1 MGKATLNTPGA
12 HTRNTHSGMHGTRG
26 TQTVYRCSFC
36 GKDQDEVERLI
47 AGPRAVYICNEC
59 VGACAGVIDGSESAL
74 ALPAHTYV
82 MTADDRDVET
92 ARCSFCGKRY
102 DEVMRMIAGPN
113 GVHICNE
120 CVALCVEILTETGER
135 LARAQVEPGQP
146 STWQIRSWS
155 GEPPAVAAE
164 ARRHLLDLDDW
175 TPDEIRAL
183 LDRAAYMRDVLDEPG
198 RKLDVLRGKLV
209 VTLFYESSTRTRV
222 SFEAAARRLSADV
235 TSVAASSSS
244 VTKGESLIDT
254 VRTLQA
260 LGANV
265 VVVRS
270 NQSGAPDVI
279 ARHIAGNVFNA
290 GDGWHAHPSQ
300 ALLDAFTL
308 LRHLDSLE
316 GRRVVILGDILHS
329 RVARSNVWA
338 LTALGAEVVLCAP
351 PTLLPPEAV
360 ALYMARRVP
369 GSGRERWVAVEP
381 RIERALAGA
390 DAVMVLRLQRERQQA
405 GLLPSIREYTRRYG
419 LTVERLKLAKPHAL
433 VLHPGPMNEG
443 VEIDPAVASGAQSVI
458 EEQVTNGVA
467 VRMAALE
474 LLAGGK

>member
-1 MGKATLNTPGA
+1 MNNATLHRSGKTSARVGA
-12 HTRNTHSGMHGTRG
+12 HAHKED
-26 TQTVYRCSFC
+26 YRCSFC

-47 AGPRAVYICNEC
+47 AGPGAVYVCNEC
-59 VGACAGVIDGSESAL
+59 VRACAGVLDGSESAL

-82 MTADDRDVET
+82 MTADDRDVGE

-102 DEVMRMIAGPN
+102 EDVMHMIAGPS
-113 GVHICNE
+113 GVHICDE
-120 CVALCVEILTETGER
+120 CVALCMEILSETGER
-135 LARAQVEPGQP
+135 MATATTAGQRA
-146 STWQIRSWS
+146 TWQASMAP
-155 GEPPAVAAE
+155 GKPPVTE

-175 TPDEIRAL
+175 APEEIRTL

-198 RKLDVLRGKLV
+198 RKLDVLRGRLV
-209 VTLFYESSTRTRV
+209 VTLFYENSTRTRV

-235 TSVAASSSS
+235 ASVSASASS

-270 NQSGAPDVI
+270 SQSGAPDVI
-279 ARHIAGNVFNA
+279 ARHIKGNVFTA

-351 PTLLPPEAV
+351 PTLLPPNA
-360 ALYMARRVP
+360 ARLYAARGVP
-369 GSGRERWVAVEP
+369 GSGRERRVTVEP

-390 DAVMVLRLQRERQQA
+390 DAVMALRLQRERQQA
-405 GLLPSIREYTRRYG
+405 GLLPSIREYTRSYG
-419 LTVERLKLAKPHAL
+419 LSVERLKLAKPHAL